1 MYYNACSLQVQH
13 PIRNAQVLT
22 HRTETAEWIWPHGC
36 PQVTYGQNKSRKQY
50 ATSITI
56 HHGVQKRGGVD
67 PIVIRIISLG
77 LLHWPKKYCFQQTL
91 GATAAV
97 NIADI
102 GDLKEYHKG
111 TKLST
116 IVPVNFFF
124 LKNILFFSNTRLD
137 SVSLSLFVWIFCIS
151 SEIRCE
157 LILNSAKFLVS
168 KSQLICKQHNQIS
181 LEYTHLKQASPK

>member
-1 MYYNACSLQVQH
+1 MLLSLYLYHLVVPMHSNHCIDGGNKWTNLYLSSWCMYYNECSLQVHH

-22 HRTETAEWIWPHGC
+22 HCTETAERFWPHGC

-56 HHGVQKRGGVD
+56 HQGVQKRGGVD
-67 PIVIRIISLG
+67 PIVIRIIILG

-102 GDLKEYHKG
+102 GDLEEYHKCNE
-111 TKLST
+111 TTINCSCKL
-116 IVPVNFFF
+116 
-124 LKNILFFSNTRLD
+124 L
-137 SVSLSLFVWIFCIS
+137 LSKKSEFV
-151 SEIRCE
+151 
-157 LILNSAKFLVS
+157 LTLVYM
-168 KSQLICKQHNQIS
+168 L
-181 LEYTHLKQASPK
+181 